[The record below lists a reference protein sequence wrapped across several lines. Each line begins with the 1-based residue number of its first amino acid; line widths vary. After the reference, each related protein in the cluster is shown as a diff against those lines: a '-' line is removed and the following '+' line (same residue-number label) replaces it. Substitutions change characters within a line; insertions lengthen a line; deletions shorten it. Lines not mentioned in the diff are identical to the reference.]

1 MCSQPK
7 HLSDIPQC
15 KTCAYVSV
23 RECSGVGS
31 RPGGR
36 PFTCLDTRR
45 LPLSKNYFQMKGE
58 QLPGILVVIS
68 CLNNL
73 PVSCWNAKKTSYK
86 TTNVSYL
93 FPFGASQQKQNNIIG
108 TYVEFLKASNSSVIS
123 GCEVKAYFP
132 IPFMKM
138 GFECSPPVFNSVAQF
153 SSCLPFLTVC
163 RDRCPHIT
171 WKSPVQF
178 IISPLLCHFLWFV
191 FPSFKFLHIRTPFQ
205 VVPFLFP
212 WIPLLLVPTVPY
224 LSPCLRPSLL
234 LVVS

>member
-1 MCSQPK
+1 MC
-7 HLSDIPQC
+7 LWG
-15 KTCAYVSV
+15 
-23 RECSGVGS
+23 RCSGVGS

-93 FPFGASQQKQNNIIG
+93 FPFGASQQKQNNIIR

-138 GFECSPPVFNSVAQF
+138 AFECSPPVFNSVAQF

-163 RDRCPHIT
+163 RDKMSTHNLKESSVIYNFSTALSFSVVCLSFILIFTHPHILPVCPFSLSLDS
-171 WKSPVQF
+171 SPSCPYCSLPFTLPQIF
-178 IISPLLCHFLWFV
+178 TPLSCQLV
-191 FPSFKFLHIRTPFQ
+191 A
-205 VVPFLFP
+205 
-212 WIPLLLVPTVPY
+212 LLTLIH
-224 LSPCLRPSLL
+224 
-234 LVVS
+234 